1 MHRTRINSLRKSWW
15 NYSGPG
21 TYFITINAH
30 NRAHFFGEATKDQI
44 VLNEIGKAALKC
56 WREIP
61 HHFPFAIAQD
71 IVVMPNHIHGI
82 LKVILPLHKH
92 WLEDGGPHNKNL
104 FGPQATN
111 LASIIRGYKIG
122 VTKLARSINQNF
134 KWQRGFYDVII
145 LNKTE
150 LQRIRQYIANNPKK
164 WIEGSQNT
172 S

>member
-15 NYSGPG
+15 DYSGPG

-30 NRAHFFGEATKDQI
+30 DRAHFFGEATKDQI

-92 WLEDGGPHNKNL
+92 WLDGEEEKRHNLNI
-104 FGPQATN
+104 FGPQSKN
-111 LASIIRGYKIG
+111 LGSIIRGYKVG
-122 VTKLARSINQNF
+122 VTKIAKTIDPDF
-134 KWQRGFYDVII
+134 AWQRGYFEVII
-145 LNKTE
+145 MNEAE
-150 LQRIRQYIANNPKK
+150 LHDAQWYIANNPKR
-164 WIEGSQNT
+164 WTERE
-172 S
+172 